1 MPPGHLLLQTVRSH
15 DQFNTTIYGMDDV
28 YRGITAGRRVV
39 FIHPDD
45 RAELGFDEGAI
56 IDLIS
61 VWRGATGEVEE
72 RQAHAFRLVDYPTAR
87 GCVAAYFP
95 ETNVLV
101 PLDSVADE
109 SGTPTSKSI
118 VVRLQL
124 ASDAPVGVR

>member
-87 GCVAAYFP
+87 LRRGVLSRDQRAGAAGFGGGRVGY
-95 ETNVLV
+95 
-101 PLDSVADE
+101 ADVQ
-109 SGTPTSKSI
+109 I
-118 VVRLQL
+118 DAVRLQL